1 MIQWNMSYI
10 YEKLGDDLNVIKLR
24 NELLDIEKYNKEL
37 YIIYEDFLNKK
48 YEETKDNLYI
58 DLLELLSK
66 KYTEAKLSINK
77 RAKYI
82 KNQIDF

>member
-1 MIQWNMSYI
+1 MSYI

-37 YIIYEDFLNKK
+37 YIIYEDFLNRK
-48 YEETKDNLYI
+48 YDETKDNLYI